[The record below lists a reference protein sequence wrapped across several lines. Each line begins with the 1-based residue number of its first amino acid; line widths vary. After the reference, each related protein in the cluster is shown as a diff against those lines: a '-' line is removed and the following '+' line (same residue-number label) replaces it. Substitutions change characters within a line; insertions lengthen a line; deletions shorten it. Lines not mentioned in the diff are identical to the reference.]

1 VGVVWHLENC
11 GKILPQ
17 PTAESAAACRGD
29 GADPSQRGLGTLF
42 GTKIPD
48 PPHLP
53 RNNQG
58 HFQAITDISPFF
70 QVEKLGMLR
79 DSGSDIVSSWKWSR
93 IFGLLGINHNLPA
106 PFSLAHLGPSTWPDP
121 KGHRLRSQTFL
132 ELKPDS
138 VLS

>member
-1 VGVVWHLENC
+1 LRISRDLRYGKLLWAEKFRLSAECLGWWAANCRGQAERGGGRVGVVWHLENC

-79 DSGSDIVSSWKWSR
+79 VEKM
-93 IFGLLGINHNLPA
+93 
-106 PFSLAHLGPSTWPDP
+106 T
-121 KGHRLRSQTFL
+121 QEVT
-132 ELKPDS
+132 
-138 VLS
+138 